1 MFNDK
6 YLLTKAVLEGLK
18 TQTRRIVEVD
28 NDVLEAF
35 KQEYYTATL
44 DYLEG
49 LDLVQAYFL
58 NNPKKVPY
66 KVGEVV
72 AIAQSYKNAGFN
84 PNSLIPTGDGHK
96 IAAYNH
102 KGWTNKMFV
111 KPELMPNRIQM
122 IGWRIENLQDISD
135 EDCLKEGIEFDCKAK
150 SFYCGYNKKTN
161 SKIWLGSTPREA
173 FSVLIDK
180 VSGKGTWEMNKYVFA
195 YDFKLVG

>member
-6 YLLTKAVLEGLK
+6 YLLTEAVLKGLK

-72 AIAQSYKNAGFN
+72 AIAQNYKNAGFN
-84 PNSLIPTGDGHK
+84 PNSLIPTGDG
-96 IAAYNH
+96 
-102 KGWTNKMFV
+102 
-111 KPELMPNRIQM
+111 PN
-122 IGWRIENLQDISD
+122 
-135 EDCLKEGIEFDCKAK
+135 A
-150 SFYCGYNKKTN
+150 
-161 SKIWLGSTPREA
+161 
-173 FSVLIDK
+173 
-180 VSGKGTWEMNKYVFA
+180 
-195 YDFKLVG
+195 